1 MSLLL
6 KRQPAF
12 LPGYVFAGY
21 IKTFYPVGALRPR
34 WKVRIIGLILILL
47 TINCPLIAQELV
59 PINIK
64 LPYPMFVG
72 TPKDFDVPNLED
84 PLGIPRP
91 PFLAPGGTAN
101 LALDMLVEC
110 SDNEPVVGDTYLIT
124 DGDREAYDGSF
135 LELNPGKQYI
145 TIDLEKTCEIYAILI
160 WHYHMKAVVYKDVIV
175 QISDDP
181 DFVIGAE
188 TLFNNDHDNS
198 SGIGVGNDLHYV
210 ETNEGKLIDG
220 RGVQGQ
226 YVRLFSNGNTSNDFN
241 HYIEVEVYGIP
252 LK

>member
-6 KRQPAF
+6 KRDRAF
-12 LPGYVFAGY
+12 KNGYECIRSQHILYLGGVCC
-21 IKTFYPVGALRPR
+21 IKPMK
-34 WKVRIIGLILILL
+34 WMIGLIFVMLVSK
-47 TINCPLIAQELV
+47 CPMSAQDLV
-59 PINIK
+59 PVDIK

-84 PLGIPRP
+84 PLGTPRP
-91 PFLAPGGTAN
+91 PFLAPHGTIN
-101 LALDMLVEC
+101 LARDMLVIC

-124 DGDREAYDGSF
+124 DGDKEAYDGSII
-135 LELNPGKQYI
+135 ELNPGKQYI
-145 TIDLEKTCEIYAILI
+145 TIDLEKTCEIYAVLI

-175 QISDDP
+175 QVSDDP
-181 DFVIGAE
+181 DFIIGIE

-198 SGIGVGNDLHYV
+198 SGLGVGKDLHYV
-210 ETNEGKLIDG
+210 ETHEGKLIDG

-226 YVRLFSNGNTSNDFN
+226 FVRLNSNGNTSNDFN

-252 LK
+252 LQ